1 MPTYLH
7 VGGLVAAGF
16 DRTGQYLLTVS
27 HSGRG
32 VFAVGSWARV
42 ARDEVPA
49 YPVQGHVEGIG
60 PIEGQTVAV
69 LETNYSSGE
78 LLLHS
83 PDGSFTLAYESGVVT
98 VSPKLPPVAA

>member
-1 MPTYLH
+1 MPKYLQ

-16 DRTGQYLLTVS
+16 DQTGQYLLTVS

-42 ARDEVPA
+42 ARDEAPV

-60 PIEGQTVAV
+60 PIKGQSVVV
-69 LETNYSSGE
+69 LEKNYSSGE

-83 PDGSFTLAYESGVVT
+83 PDGSFTLAYDSGVIA
-98 VSPKLPPVAA
+98 VSSAHT